1 MYQFINLQINKQVL
15 PLFSFLKD
23 NPTRTI
29 AKDNHVMMT
38 YYQPPDFYLV
48 PFSYKGITVT
58 VTATDDL
65 ESYLEDGWQVARDYQ
80 IASVKDKLA
89 GILDELEHEY
99 LSRARAGNTV
109 AINGVVYSWIAY
121 GLSSTEDV
129 IGFVK
134 LFYLNGYS
142 YEQIT
147 QLYASLTKSNKFN
160 ICFLNTINTIFK
172 EELNERL
179 YESA

>member
-15 PLFSFLKD
+15 PLFGFLKD

-38 YYQPPDFYLV
+38 YYQPPDFYIV

-80 IASVKDKLA
+80 VASVQDKLA
-89 GILDELEHEY
+89 DVLDELEHEY
-99 LSRARAGNTV
+99 LNRQRAGSPL
-109 AINGVVYSWIAY
+109 AINGVVYYWIAY
-121 GLSSTEDV
+121 GLSSKEDM
-129 IGFVK
+129 IAFVK

-147 QLYASLTKSNKFN
+147 QLYTSLTKSNDLN

>member
-1 MYQFINLQINKQVL
+1 MYQLINLQINKQVL
-15 PLFSFLKD
+15 SLFGFLKD
-23 NPTRTI
+23 NPTRTL
-29 AKDNHVMMT
+29 AKDNHVIMT

-80 IASVKDKLA
+80 IASVQDKLVDV
-89 GILDELEHEY
+89 LDELEHEY
-99 LSRARAGNTV
+99 LNRQRAGSPL
-109 AINGVVYSWIAY
+109 AINGVVYHWIVY
-121 GLSSTEDV
+121 GLSNIEDT
-129 IGFVK
+129 IAFVK

-147 QLYASLTKSNKFN
+147 QLYASLTKSNNFN
-160 ICFLNTINTIFK
+160 SCFLNTINTIFK

-179 YESA
+179 YRTA

>member
-1 MYQFINLQINKQVL
+1 MYQLINLQINKQVL

-29 AKDNHVMMT
+29 AKDNHVIMT
-38 YYQPPDFYLV
+38 YYQPPDIALMN
-48 PFSYKGITVT
+48 FSYKGITVT
-58 VTATDDL
+58 TQDTDSLD
-65 ESYLEDGWQVARDYQ
+65 SYLEDGWQIARKYK
-80 IASVKDKLA
+80 IASVQDKLL
-89 GILDELEHEY
+89 GVLSDLEQEY
-99 LSRARAGNTV
+99 LSRARVGNTI

-129 IGFVK
+129 ISFVK

-172 EELNERL
+172 EGLNERIFRT
-179 YESA
+179 A

>member
-48 PFSYKGITVT
+48 PFSYKGITITIT
-58 VTATDDL
+58 VTDDL

-80 IASVKDKLA
+80 IASVQDKLA
-89 GILDELEHEY
+89 DVLDELEHEY
-99 LSRARAGNTV
+99 LNRQRAGSPL
-109 AINGVVYSWIAY
+109 AINGVVYHWVAY
-121 GLSSTEDV
+121 GLSSTEDM
-129 IGFVK
+129 IAFVK

-147 QLYASLTKSNKFN
+147 QLYASLTKSNN
-160 ICFLNTINTIFK
+160 LNSCFLNTINTIFK

>member
-1 MYQFINLQINKQVL
+1 MYQLINLQINKQVL

-38 YYQPPDFYLV
+38 YYQPPDFYIV

-58 VTATDDL
+58 VTDTDDL
-65 ESYLEDGWQVARDYQ
+65 ESYLADGWQVARDYQ
-80 IASVKDKLA
+80 VASVQDKLA

-99 LSRARAGNTV
+99 LNRQRAGSPL
-109 AINGVVYSWIAY
+109 AINGVVYHWIAY
-121 GLSSTEDV
+121 GLSSKEE
-129 IGFVK
+129 IIAFVK

>member
-1 MYQFINLQINKQVL
+1 MYQLINLQINKQVL

-29 AKDNHVMMT
+29 AKDNHVMMI

-58 VTATDDL
+58 VTDTDDL
-65 ESYLEDGWQVARDYQ
+65 ESYLADGWQVARDYQ
-80 IASVKDKLA
+80 IASVQDKLVDV
-89 GILDELEHEY
+89 LDELEHEY
-99 LSRARAGNTV
+99 LNRQRAGSPL
-109 AINGVVYSWIAY
+109 AINGVVYHWIAY
-121 GLSSTEDV
+121 GLSSKEDM
-129 IGFVK
+129 IAFVK

-147 QLYASLTKSNKFN
+147 QLYASLTKSNN
-160 ICFLNTINTIFK
+160 LNTCFLNTINTIFK

>member
-1 MYQFINLQINKQVL
+1 MYQLIHLQINKQVL
-15 PLFSFLKD
+15 PLFGFLKD

-65 ESYLEDGWQVARDYQ
+65 ESYLADGWQVVRDYQ
-80 IASVKDKLA
+80 VASIQDKLA
-89 GILDELEHEY
+89 DVLDELEHEY
-99 LSRARAGNTV
+99 LNRQRAGSPL
-109 AINGVVYSWIAY
+109 AINGVVYHWIAY
-121 GLSSTEDV
+121 GLSSKEE
-129 IGFVK
+129 IIAFVK

-147 QLYASLTKSNKFN
+147 QLYASLTKSNN
-160 ICFLNTINTIFK
+160 LNSCFLNTINTIFK

>member
-15 PLFSFLKD
+15 PLFNFLKD
-23 NPTRTI
+23 NPTRTL

-38 YYQPPDFYLV
+38 YYQPPDCYLV

-65 ESYLEDGWQVARDYQ
+65 ESYLMDGWQVARDYQ
-80 IASVKDKLA
+80 IASVKNKLA
-89 GILDELEHEY
+89 DVLDELEHEY
-99 LSRARAGNTV
+99 LNRQRAGSPLPIMGLV
-109 AINGVVYSWIAY
+109 FDWIAY
-121 GLSSTEDV
+121 GLSSKEE
-129 IGFVK
+129 IIAFVK

-147 QLYASLTKSNKFN
+147 QLYASLTKSNN
-160 ICFLNTINTIFK
+160 LNTCFLKTINTIFK
-172 EELNERL
+172 EGMNERIF
-179 YESA
+179 ETA

>member
-38 YYQPPDFYLV
+38 YYQPIGFYIV

-65 ESYLEDGWQVARDYQ
+65 ESYLEDGWQVARDYK
-80 IASVKDKLA
+80 IASVHDKLA
-89 GILDELEHEY
+89 DVLDELEHEY
-99 LSRARAGNTV
+99 LNRRRAGSPLPIMGLV
-109 AINGVVYSWIAY
+109 FDWIAY
-121 GLSSTEDV
+121 GLSNKEE
-129 IGFVK
+129 IIAFVK
-134 LFYLNGYS
+134 VFYLNGYS
-142 YEQIT
+142 YEQII
-147 QLYASLTKSNKFN
+147 QLYTNLTKSNN
-160 ICFLNTINTIFK
+160 LNTCFLNTINTIFK
-172 EELNERL
+172 EEPNERL
-179 YESA
+179 FKSA

>member
-15 PLFSFLKD
+15 PLFNFLKD
-23 NPTRTI
+23 NQTRTL
-29 AKDNHVMMT
+29 AKGKHVMMT

-80 IASVKDKLA
+80 TASVGNKLA
-89 GILDELEHEY
+89 DVLGELEHEY
-99 LSRARAGNTV
+99 LSRQRAGSPLPIMGLV
-109 AINGVVYSWIAY
+109 FDWIAY
-121 GLSSTEDV
+121 GLSSKEE
-129 IGFVK
+129 IIAFVK

-147 QLYASLTKSNKFN
+147 QLYASLTKSNNLN

-179 YESA
+179 FKSA

>member
-1 MYQFINLQINKQVL
+1 MYQLISLQINKQVL
-15 PLFSFLKD
+15 PLFGFLKD

-29 AKDNHVMMT
+29 AKDNHIMMT
-38 YYQPPDFYLV
+38 YYQPPELYLV

-65 ESYLEDGWQVARDYQ
+65 ESYLTDGWQVARDYQ
-80 IASVKDKLA
+80 VASVQDKLA
-89 GILDELEHEY
+89 DVLDDLEHEY
-99 LSRARAGNTV
+99 LNRQRAGSPLPIQGLV
-109 AINGVVYSWIAY
+109 FDWIAY
-121 GLSSTEDV
+121 GIASREEL
-129 IGFVK
+129 IAFVK

-147 QLYASLTKSNKFN
+147 QLYTSLTKSNNLN

-172 EELNERL
+172 EGLNERI
-179 YESA
+179 YETA

>member
-1 MYQFINLQINKQVL
+1 MYQLINLQINKQVL
-15 PLFSFLKD
+15 SLFGFLKD
-23 NPTRTI
+23 NPTRTV

-38 YYQPPDFYLV
+38 YYQPPDFYIV

-65 ESYLEDGWQVARDYQ
+65 ESYLADGWQVARDYQ
-80 IASVKDKLA
+80 VASVQDKLA

-99 LSRARAGNTV
+99 LNRQRAGSPL
-109 AINGVVYSWIAY
+109 AINGVVYHWIAY
-121 GLSSTEDV
+121 GLSSKEE
-129 IGFVK
+129 IIAFVK

>member
-1 MYQFINLQINKQVL
+1 MYQLINLQINKQVL
-15 PLFSFLKD
+15 SLFGFLKD

-38 YYQPPDFYLV
+38 YYQPPDFYIV

-65 ESYLEDGWQVARDYQ
+65 ESYLADGWQVARDYQ
-80 IASVKDKLA
+80 IASVQDKLA
-89 GILDELEHEY
+89 DVLDELEHEY
-99 LSRARAGNTV
+99 LNRQRAGSPL
-109 AINGVVYSWIAY
+109 AINGVVYHWIVY
-121 GLSSTEDV
+121 GLSSKEDM
-129 IGFVK
+129 IAFVK

-142 YEQIT
+142 YEQIA
-147 QLYASLTKSNKFN
+147 QLYASLTQSNN
-160 ICFLNTINTIFK
+160 LNSCFLNTINTIFK

-179 YESA
+179 YGSA

>member
-1 MYQFINLQINKQVL
+1 MYQLINLQINKQVL
-15 PLFSFLKD
+15 PLFGFLKD

-58 VTATDDL
+58 ITTTDDL

-80 IASVKDKLA
+80 VASVQDKLA
-89 GILDELEHEY
+89 DVLDDLEHEY
-99 LSRARAGNTV
+99 LNRQRAGSPLPIQGLV
-109 AINGVVYSWIAY
+109 FDWIAY
-121 GLSSTEDV
+121 GIASREEL
-129 IGFVK
+129 IAFVK

-147 QLYASLTKSNKFN
+147 QLYTSLTKRNNLN

-172 EELNERL
+172 EGLNERI
-179 YESA
+179 YETA